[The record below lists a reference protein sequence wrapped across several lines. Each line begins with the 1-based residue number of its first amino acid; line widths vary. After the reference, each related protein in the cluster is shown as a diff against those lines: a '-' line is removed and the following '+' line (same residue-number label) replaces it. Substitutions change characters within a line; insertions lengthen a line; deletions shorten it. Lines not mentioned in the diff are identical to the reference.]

1 MIEGYGTRALSRSQ
15 ARRMLG
21 FERRAEV
28 NEVMN
33 RAASLL
39 ITLAMILS
47 MIQRQR

>member
-1 MIEGYGTRALSRSQ
+1 MIEGYRTRALSRSQ
-15 ARRMLG
+15 VRRMLA

-47 MIQRQR
+47 TIQRQR